1 MKKENITIRYA
12 KQEELKQVNNLRK
25 EVHELHCN
33 GRADIFNSDSWKNIE
48 EFINVRF
55 SSDESGV
62 IVAVKGEK
70 IVGFATVQYIH
81 KAESAFQQ
89 ARNFYHI
96 EEFGV
101 DKEHRRL
108 GIATMLMDF
117 MRKDARSRGFE
128 KIELD
133 MWEFNEGA
141 LKFYENIGF
150 LTYRRYL
157 EMFLV

>member
-1 MKKENITIRYA
+1 MEKENITIRYA

-33 GRADIFNSDSWKNIE
+33 GRADIFSSDSWKNIE

-62 IVAVKGEK
+62 IAAVKGEK

-89 ARNFYHI
+89 ARNFYRI

-101 DKEHRRL
+101 DKDHRRR
-108 GIATMLMDF
+108 GIATMLMNF
-117 MRKDARSRGFE
+117 MRKDAADRGFE

-133 MWEFNEGA
+133 MWEFNKGA
-141 LKFYENIGF
+141 LKFYESIGF
-150 LTYRRYL
+150 MTYRRYMEL
-157 EMFLV
+157 ML

>member
-1 MKKENITIRYA
+1 MEKENIAIRYA
-12 KQEELKQVNNLRK
+12 KQKELEQVNKLRK
-25 EVHELHCN
+25 EVHELHCS
-33 GRADIFNSDSWKNIE
+33 GRADIFNSDSWNNIE

-62 IVAVKGEK
+62 IVAVKGDE

-89 ARNFYHI
+89 ARSFYHI

-101 DKEHRRL
+101 DKEHRRR
-108 GIATMLMDF
+108 GIATRLMDF
-117 MRKDARSRGFE
+117 MRNDAVGRGFE

-141 LKFYENIGF
+141 LRFYENIGF
-150 LTYRRYL
+150 LTYRRHMEL
-157 EMFLV
+157 MI